1 MKAVYIAEPGGPEKL
16 IFGDRPDPH
25 AGPGEVVVRVRASAV
40 NHADLGIRSGRSA
53 TGSLP
58 RILGLDMAGEI
69 ASLGPGVTGFATGD
83 RVTVENRVKCGVC
96 TPCVLGRDEYCER
109 QKRLG
114 GELDGGHAQYCA
126 VPAANLQR
134 IPDWM
139 DWDEAATLPLAGHTA
154 WHCLVERVQL
164 QPWEDVLIHAV
175 GSGVG
180 SFGLSIAKG
189 IGARAIVTAGSD
201 WKLQKAKALGA
212 DHVINYTTTPKFSS
226 AVKELTGGRGVDVV
240 FDCVGAPV
248 WDESCASLKPG
259 GRLVITGTT
268 AGSQIP
274 FNLSVLQGRPL
285 TLMGS
290 GARSR
295 RSFAAMLH
303 TVHYGRLRGV
313 GRTSTSPTPPRGSPD
328 HGRPPFLRQARPPR
342 PVAQSLPRESFVASD
357 AGACYFA
364 GWARLPRQKGR
375 AATCVS
381 ASAFRELDSPA
392 AGVSRSCSSPSCRS
406 PARHSARRSARCPT
420 QTSSS
425 SSGRMTTTC
434 CPWSRRSSE
443 ATFCASRKAWRPGSS

>member
-1 MKAVYIAEPGGPEKL
+1 MKAIYIAEPGGPEKL

-25 AGPGEVVVRVRASAV
+25 AGPGEVVVRVRASAL

-53 TGSLP
+53 AGTLP

-69 ASLGPGVTGFATGD
+69 ASVGASVSSWKAGD
-83 RVTVENRVKCGVC
+83 RVTVENRVKCGTC
-96 TPCVLGRDEYCER
+96 QPCVLGRDEYCER

-114 GELDGGHAQYCA
+114 GELDGGHAQYCV

-139 DWDEAATLPLAGHTA
+139 EWDEAATLPLAGHTA

-164 QPWEDVLIHAV
+164 QPWEDVLIQAV

-189 IGARAIVTAGSD
+189 IGARVIATAGSD
-201 WKLQKAKALGA
+201 WKLEKARALGA
-212 DHVINYTTTPKFSS
+212 DHVINYTTTPKFSGQ
-226 AVKELTGGRGVDVV
+226 VKELTGGRGVDVV
-240 FDCVGAPV
+240 FDCLGASV
-248 WDESCASLKPG
+248 WDESLASLKPG

-303 TVHYGRLRGV
+303 MVHYGRLRGV
-313 GRTSTSPTPPRGSPD
+313 VDRTFDLADVAKAHGVMTGRDFFGKLVVRVP
-328 HGRPPFLRQARPPR
+328 
-342 PVAQSLPRESFVASD
+342 
-357 AGACYFA
+357 
-364 GWARLPRQKGR
+364 
-375 AATCVS
+375 
-381 ASAFRELDSPA
+381 
-392 AGVSRSCSSPSCRS
+392 
-406 PARHSARRSARCPT
+406 
-420 QTSSS
+420 
-425 SSGRMTTTC
+425 
-434 CPWSRRSSE
+434 
-443 ATFCASRKAWRPGSS
+443 